1 MEAAVKKEI
10 ANNSLSEDLR
20 KRSTNTKTFHVLP
33 GRHRTMSFA
42 EQVHFL
48 DRSSGAYEAIDNTL
62 VSCEGGLQNRANG
75 DMKVLLL
82 PDGISLA
89 HPDGYR
95 LSWRVEGAKKIEPRA
110 VESEIDRKAA
120 IRDLEEDLYG
130 HVDLSPASKEVK
142 AARKKI
148 AEALLDELNRVG
160 SKAVYQ
166 EILPGADLV
175 CTLSGANFKDH
186 LVFASKDTVRP
197 VTLSFTCEGL
207 TLKETEGGLSLLNK
221 KGETVYVFP
230 IPVSIDS
237 REGSEQQEVKYTVEQ
252 KGEAGQFSI
261 TYTLP
266 EEWLEKAVFP
276 VILDPAVVTYNAR

>member
-1 MEAAVKKEI
+1 
-10 ANNSLSEDLR
+10 
-20 KRSTNTKTFHVLP
+20 
-33 GRHRTMSFA
+33 
-42 EQVHFL
+42 
-48 DRSSGAYEAIDNTL
+48 
-62 VSCEGGLQNRANG
+62 
-75 DMKVLLL
+75 MKVLLL

-120 IRDLEEDLYG
+120 VRDLEEDLYG
-130 HVDLSPASKEVK
+130 HVDLRPVSKEVK

-160 SKAVYQ
+160 SKAVYR

-221 KGETVYVFP
+221 KGETVYSLLLP
-230 IPVSIDS
+230 SAYRITTDS
-237 REGSEQQEVKYTVEQ
+237 
-252 KGEAGQFSI
+252 
-261 TYTLP
+261 
-266 EEWLEKAVFP
+266 
-276 VILDPAVVTYNAR
+276 